1 MENNNKKR
9 IDNIRDRI
17 KRLQDIGIK
26 MSVYAVYLDIPLK
39 KVYNFI
45 NGKINFAKDQDTLD
59 ELERLVSELEE
70 IFFFDNKND

>member
-1 MENNNKKR
+1 MENNNKGR
-9 IDNIRDRI
+9 IDNIKDRI
-17 KRLQDIGIK
+17 KRLQEIGIK

-59 ELERLVSELEE
+59 ELERLVSELEDV
-70 IFFFDNKND
+70 FFSDKNY

>member
-1 MENNNKKR
+1 MENNNKER
-9 IDNIRDRI
+9 IDNIRERI

-26 MSVYAVYLDIPLK
+26 MSVYAVFLDIPLK

-59 ELERLVSELEE
+59 ELERLIEELEE
-70 IFFFDNKND
+70 IFFKNN

>member
-1 MENNNKKR
+1 MENNNKER
-9 IDNIRDRI
+9 INNIRDRI
-17 KRLQDIGIK
+17 KHLQEIGIK

-59 ELERLVSELEE
+59 ELERLIEELEE
-70 IFFFDNKND
+70 IFFKNN

>member
-1 MENNNKKR
+1 MENKER
-9 IDNIRDRI
+9 IDSIRERI

-59 ELERLVSELEE
+59 ELERLIEELEE
-70 IFFFDNKND
+70 IFFKNN

>member
-1 MENNNKKR
+1 MDNNNKER
-9 IDNIRDRI
+9 IDNIRERI
-17 KRLQDIGIK
+17 KHLQDIGIK

-59 ELERLVSELEE
+59 ELERLIEELEE
-70 IFFFDNKND
+70 IFFKNN

>member
-1 MENNNKKR
+1 MDNNKER
-9 IDNIRDRI
+9 IDNIRERI
-17 KRLQDIGIK
+17 KHLQDIGIK

-59 ELERLVSELEE
+59 ELERLIEELEE
-70 IFFFDNKND
+70 IFFKNN